1 MNAPLKGI
9 RVVDFTRVLSGPHC
23 TKTLRDLGA
32 DVTKIEPPAGDIGR
46 AGVPYIGPMSLYYA
60 QQNAGKRNVSIDLN
74 YPEAREIVAELCKG
88 ADVIVENFRPGTLAR
103 FGLGYDDVVKFNPNV
118 VYVSISGYG
127 QTGPWKNR
135 PAFAPTVHAE
145 TGHTDIVLNHFGPAL
160 TELQNDSCSHADVY
174 TGLQGAIAVLAALQ
188 HRERTGQG
196 QYVDVSMAATM
207 LSVNER
213 AGALMSGRDVEDE
226 PYALGAS
233 ESPIFRL
240 PDGTLLTIAASP
252 IFSPIFVRYCAM
264 MRRTDLLVDPR
275 FATAKLR
282 KANHESL
289 MAEVRAWILTFPDL
303 DQLQA
308 QVSEAGLAIG
318 QVRTLQELSESEW
331 AEDWNAIAQ
340 IDDRDGGTAR
350 MPGSPWRFSLSRLPE
365 PGIPYF
371 QGESNAEV
379 LTERGIT
386 TEAIQS
392 LRDRGILRSRRNP
405 VGQFD

>member
-1 MNAPLKGI
+1 
-9 RVVDFTRVLSGPHC
+9 
-23 TKTLRDLGA
+23 
-32 DVTKIEPPAGDIGR
+32 
-46 AGVPYIGPMSLYYA
+46 
-60 QQNAGKRNVSIDLN
+60 
-74 YPEAREIVAELCKG
+74 
-88 ADVIVENFRPGTLAR
+88 
-103 FGLGYDDVVKFNPNV
+103 
-118 VYVSISGYG
+118 
-127 QTGPWKNR
+127 
-135 PAFAPTVHAE
+135 
-145 TGHTDIVLNHFGPAL
+145 
-160 TELQNDSCSHADVY
+160 
-174 TGLQGAIAVLAALQ
+174 
-188 HRERTGQG
+188 
-196 QYVDVSMAATM
+196 
-207 LSVNER
+207 
-213 AGALMSGRDVEDE
+213 
-226 PYALGAS
+226 
-233 ESPIFRL
+233 
-240 PDGTLLTIAASP
+240 
-252 IFSPIFVRYCAM
+252 M